1 MNTQV
6 NSLAVYKELADHYE
20 RQKQPAMRDRFL
32 VLAADA
38 AWKAGQ
44 HEEAEQ
50 LRQRLLQVNPHH
62 LLKPYSSFAQA
73 LEAPD
78 VQTYVRDLRTNYPPE
93 LAEGLLRNVRPA
105 ATQPP
110 VKDNPPTAVPVT
122 APLMD
127 LASEATLP
135 LGATVD
141 QPLKVYQ
148 VKDEPEEAPA
158 RPAPAAP
165 ARPGPRKDTPPKSGP
180 YPARPATPVPGAARP
195 SPAARPA
202 PPAPLYAPLPPPPDA
217 AAQSGAWLGP
227 ALGGL
232 VVILGVALAAYAL
245 GRPFLPPGWL
255 P

>member
-1 MNTQV
+1 MSTQV

-50 LRQRLLQVNPHH
+50 LRQRLLQANPHH

-73 LEAPD
+73 LQAPD
-78 VQTYVRDLRTNYPPE
+78 VETYVRDLRTNYPPE
-93 LAEGLLRNVRPA
+93 LAEGLLRNLRPNA
-105 ATQPP
+105 APP
-110 VKDNPPTAVPVT
+110 AKDKPPAAVPVT

-127 LASEATLP
+127 LGNEATLP

-148 VKDEPEEAPA
+148 VKDEPEAPA
-158 RPAPAAP
+158 RPPTPAPT
-165 ARPGPRKDTPPKSGP
+165 RPTPRKDAPAKSGP
-180 YPARPATPVPGAARP
+180 YPARPATPVPGAPR
-195 SPAARPA
+195 PAARPA
-202 PPAPLYAPLPPPPDA
+202 PAAPLYAPLPPPSDT
-217 AAQSGAWLGP
+217 AAQGGAWLGT
-227 ALGGL
+227 ALGAI
-232 VVILGVALAAYAL
+232 VVVLGFALAAYTL
-245 GRPFLPPGWL
+245 GRPFLPPNWL

>member
-44 HEEAEQ
+44 PDEAEQ
-50 LRQRLLQVNPHH
+50 LRQRLLHANPHH

-73 LEAPD
+73 QEAPD

-93 LAEGLLRNVRPA
+93 LADGLLRNVRSAAPPA
-105 ATQPP
+105 PEKPP
-110 VKDNPPTAVPVT
+110 SAVPVT
-122 APLMD
+122 APLVD
-127 LASEATLP
+127 LGADATLP

-148 VKDEPEEAPA
+148 LKDEPESPP
-158 RPAPAAP
+158 RPAAAP
-165 ARPGPRKDTPPKSGP
+165 TARPGPRKDSTPKSGP
-180 YPARPATPVPGAARP
+180 PVARPATPVPGAPRP
-195 SPAARPA
+195 APAARPT
-202 PPAPLYAPLPPPPDA
+202 PAVPLYAPLPPPPEA
-217 AAQSGAWLGP
+217 PAQGGAWLGS
-227 ALGGL
+227 ALGGVVVL
-232 VVILGVALAAYAL
+232 VGLALAAYTL

>member
-44 HEEAEQ
+44 PDEAER
-50 LRQRLLQVNPHH
+50 LRQRLLQANPHH
-62 LLKPYSSFAQA
+62 LLKPYSSFAEAQ
-73 LEAPD
+73 EAPD

-93 LAEGLLRNVRPA
+93 LADGLLRNIRPA
-105 ATQPP
+105 DAPP
-110 VKDNPPTAVPVT
+110 AKEKPPTAVPVT
-122 APLMD
+122 APLID
-127 LASEATLP
+127 LGNDQTLP

-148 VKDEPEEAPA
+148 VKDEPETVA
-158 RPAPAAP
+158 RPAPP
-165 ARPGPRKDTPPKSGP
+165 GHTRPTPRKDTTPKSGP
-180 YPARPATPVPGAARP
+180 QPARPSTPVPVSPRAM
-195 SPAARPA
+195 PAARPA
-202 PPAPLYAPLPPPPDA
+202 PPSPLYAPLPPAPEA
-217 AAQSGAWLGP
+217 APQSGAWLGS
-227 ALGGL
+227 ALGAL
-232 VVILGVALAAYAL
+232 VVLAGLALAAFTL

>member
-1 MNTQV
+1 MSTQV
-6 NSLAVYKELADHYE
+6 NSLAVYRELADHYE

-44 HEEAEQ
+44 HDEAER
-50 LRQRLLQVNPHH
+50 LRQRLLQANPHH

-105 ATQPP
+105 VAPP
-110 VKDNPPTAVPVT
+110 AKDKPPAAVPVT

-127 LASEATLP
+127 LANEATLP

-148 VKDEPEEAPA
+148 VKDEPEAPA
-158 RPAPAAP
+158 RPTAGA
-165 ARPGPRKDTPPKSGP
+165 ARPAGRKDIPPKSGP
-180 YPARPATPVPGAARP
+180 YPARPATPVPGAPRP
-195 SPAARPA
+195 LPAAL
-202 PPAPLYAPLPPPPDA
+202 LYAPLPPAPEA
-217 AAQSGAWLGP
+217 GAQAGAWLGS
-227 ALGGL
+227 ALGG
-232 VVILGVALAAYAL
+232 VVLLTGLALAAYTL

>member
-1 MNTQV
+1 MSTQV

-50 LRQRLLQVNPHH
+50 LRQRLLQANPHH

-73 LEAPD
+73 LQAPD

-93 LAEGLLRNVRPA
+93 LAEGLLRNVRPSA
-105 ATQPP
+105 ATPQP
-110 VKDNPPTAVPVT
+110 KEKPPAAVPVT

-127 LASEATLP
+127 LANEATLP

-148 VKDEPEEAPA
+148 VKDEPAAPA
-158 RPAPAAP
+158 RPAS
-165 ARPGPRKDTPPKSGP
+165 RKDTAPKSGP
-180 YPARPATPVPGAARP
+180 QPARPATPVPGPPRP
-195 SPAARPA
+195 APAARPA
-202 PPAPLYAPLPPPPDA
+202 AAAPLYAPLPPPPEA
-217 AAQSGAWLGP
+217 VSQGGAWLGS

-232 VVILGVALAAYAL
+232 LVLAGLALAAYAL
-245 GRPFLPPGWL
+245 GRPFFPAGWL

>member
-1 MNTQV
+1 VTNTQA

-50 LRQRLLQVNPHH
+50 LRQRLLQANPHH
-62 LLKPYSSFAQA
+62 LLKPYSSFAEA
-73 LEAPD
+73 LGSPD

-93 LAEGLLRNVRPA
+93 LADGLLRNLRPA
-105 ATQPP
+105 AAAPP
-110 VKDNPPTAVPVT
+110 AKDKPPSALPVT
-122 APLMD
+122 APLVD
-127 LASEATLP
+127 LGNDATLP

-148 VKDEPEEAPA
+148 VKDEPEAPA
-158 RPAPAAP
+158 RPATPAP
-165 ARPGPRKDTPPKSGP
+165 ARPAAQKDAPPKSGP
-180 YPARPATPVPGAARP
+180 YPARPATPVPRTP
-195 SPAARPA
+195 RPAARPA
-202 PPAPLYAPLPPPPDA
+202 PATPLYTPLPPPPEA
-217 AAQSGAWLGP
+217 AAQGGAWLGT

-232 VVILGVALAAYAL
+232 VVVVGLALAAYTL

>member
-44 HEEAEQ
+44 PDEAER
-50 LRQRLLQVNPHH
+50 LRQRLLQANPHH

-78 VQTYVRDLRTNYPPE
+78 VQTYIRDLRTNYPPE
-93 LAEGLLRNVRPA
+93 LADGLLRNVRPA
-105 ATQPP
+105 AQPEP
-110 VKDNPPTAVPVT
+110 EKPPAAVPVT
-122 APLMD
+122 APLVD
-127 LASEATLP
+127 LGADATLP

-141 QPLKVYQ
+141 QPLKVYHM
-148 VKDEPEEAPA
+148 KDEPESP
-158 RPAPAAP
+158 RPAAAP
-165 ARPGPRKDTPPKSGP
+165 PGRPATRRDTPSKSGP
-180 YPARPATPVPGAARP
+180 PVARPATPVPGAARP
-195 SPAARPA
+195 VPAARPA
-202 PPAPLYAPLPPPPDA
+202 PAAPLYGPLPPPPEA
-217 AAQSGAWLGP
+217 PAQDGAWLGT
-227 ALGGL
+227 ALGG
-232 VVILGVALAAYAL
+232 VIVLAGLALAAYTL

>member
-44 HEEAEQ
+44 PDEAER
-50 LRQRLLQVNPHH
+50 LRQRLLQANPHH

-105 ATQPP
+105 AAQTEPEKPP
-110 VKDNPPTAVPVT
+110 ASVPVT
-122 APLMD
+122 APLVD
-127 LASEATLP
+127 LGGDATLP
-135 LGATVD
+135 LDATLA
-141 QPLKVYQ
+141 QPLKVYPL
-148 VKDEPEEAPA
+148 KDEPESPRPTAAPPGRPA
-158 RPAPAAP
+158 PRKDAPPKSGPPAARPATPAAGAPRPAPAARPTP
-165 ARPGPRKDTPPKSGP
+165 A
-180 YPARPATPVPGAARP
+180 
-195 SPAARPA
+195 
-202 PPAPLYAPLPPPPDA
+202 APLYDPIPPPPEA
-217 AAQSGAWLGP
+217 PAQGGAWLGS

-232 VVILGVALAAYAL
+232 VGLAGLALAAYTL

>member
-44 HEEAEQ
+44 PDEAER
-50 LRQRLLQVNPHH
+50 LRQRLLQANPHH

-73 LEAPD
+73 LGAAD

-93 LAEGLLRNVRPA
+93 LADGLLRNVRPA
-105 ATQPP
+105 APP
-110 VKDNPPTAVPVT
+110 EPEKPGPTIPVT
-122 APLMD
+122 APLVD
-127 LASEATLP
+127 LGTDATLP

-148 VKDEPEEAPA
+148 LKDEPEAPP
-158 RPAPAAP
+158 RPAAAP
-165 ARPGPRKDTPPKSGP
+165 AGHPAPRRDTPSKSGP
-180 YPARPATPVPGAARP
+180 PVARPATPVPAAPRP
-195 SPAARPA
+195 APAARPA
-202 PPAPLYAPLPPPPDA
+202 APLYAPLPPPPEA
-217 AAQSGAWLGP
+217 PTQGGAWLGP
-227 ALGGL
+227 TLGGL
-232 VVILGVALAAYAL
+232 VILAGLALAAYTL